1 MNKIVE
7 FSFPYVDIYFKT
19 KLETLEYEY
28 KIGRNMLIEKIFKII
43 LYSVVIF
50 LLSLVKAKLANIE
63 IIKIEYPVTQS
74 MIESS
79 IFICNLSFLLLAFFL
94 FYEIVDLLFL
104 SITKPLTKKRFAKK
118 NKDKLLKTIC
128 KDFGCCI
135 DESNFIFDSNGFITG
150 LKGYISLKQKLDKR
164 FEDEVL
170 EYFNITKK
178 I

>member
-104 SITKPLTKKRFAKK
+104 SITKPLTKKDLQR
-118 NKDKLLKTIC
+118 KTKI
-128 KDFGCCI
+128 
-135 DESNFIFDSNGFITG
+135 NY
-150 LKGYISLKQKLDKR
+150 LKR
-164 FEDEVL
+164 FVKILAAVL
-170 EYFNITKK
+170 MNQTLSLTQMVLLRG
-178 I
+178 